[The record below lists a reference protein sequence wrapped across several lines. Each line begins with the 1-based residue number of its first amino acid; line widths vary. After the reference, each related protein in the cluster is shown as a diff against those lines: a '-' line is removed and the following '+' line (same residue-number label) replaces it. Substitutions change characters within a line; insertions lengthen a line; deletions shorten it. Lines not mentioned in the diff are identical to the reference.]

1 MLQSLAKFL
10 YLFKDEDPHQN
21 PGSLPSTHFATW
33 PLTWMSIFYIYKIA
47 ETISI
52 PSTFIKQI
60 NACKITLSKVVIY
73 VKEVKDII
81 CLEHHNYFDIIFTNG
96 WETNKYI
103 ILDVILRGN
112 LFYSWFLYSVTFFC
126 ILKTQWQS
134 RKGRELSQFF
144 WVYKIFRKLLSHS
157 TMWWRSW
164 NVPGSLNLNIDEYQR
179 LGYTVWV
186 TRSRNFQ
193 LSSLIPFG
201 R

>member
-21 PGSLPSTHFATW
+21 PGSLPSTHFGTW

-81 CLEHHNYFDIIFTNG
+81 CLEHHNYFDTIFTNG

-103 ILDVILRGN
+103 ILDVILKGN
-112 LFYSWFLYSVTFFC
+112 LFYSWFLYSATFFC
-126 ILKTQWQS
+126 ILKTQWLNTVQG
-134 RKGRELSQFF
+134 KGENSLSFSESTKFSENCSAIPQCDREAEMF
-144 WVYKIFRKLLSHS
+144 
-157 TMWWRSW
+157 
-164 NVPGSLNLNIDEYQR
+164 
-179 LGYTVWV
+179 LGA
-186 TRSRNFQ
+186 
-193 LSSLIPFG
+193 
-201 R
+201 